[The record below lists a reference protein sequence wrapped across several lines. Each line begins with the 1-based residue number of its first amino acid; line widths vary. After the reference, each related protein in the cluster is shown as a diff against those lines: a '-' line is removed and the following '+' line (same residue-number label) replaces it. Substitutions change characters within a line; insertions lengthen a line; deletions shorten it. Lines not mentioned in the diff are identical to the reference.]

1 LDTSIL
7 PHDPGNGGNS
17 AQDAPLRQPYLTRG
31 GPLHFQQKEITMKYL
46 AIVSFVIG
54 VLVAPIAA
62 QAQQSLPGSPQ
73 EFNGLVWDPPTQTYV
88 VPDSTK

>member
-1 LDTSIL
+1 MAAIPHKTLRCVDHISHAVDLSTS
-7 PHDPGNGGNS
+7 HKRS
-17 AQDAPLRQPYLTRG
+17 
-31 GPLHFQQKEITMKYL
+31 ITMKYL

-73 EFNGLVWDPPTQTYV
+73 GFNGLVWDPPTQTYV
-88 VPDSTK
+88 VPDATK